1 MSTKA
6 RGRTLPGVSAKQPGG
21 PCGWNGVSEGEE
33 RQRPEASRGPGGGRG
48 GVGVP
53 QGCKVSLA
61 AQPGEEA
68 PGGVDLT
75 GGEARARGHKA
86 THPPGLSP

>member
-48 GVGVP
+48 GWG
-53 QGCKVSLA
+53 SHRA
-61 AQPGEEA
+61 AKSASQPGEEA
-68 PGGVDLT
+68 PGGVDLA